1 MELVLRGEGRLLR
14 EHQLSSP
21 LPQGGEG
28 ISPIHTEWSRVK
40 AVIRGFKSK
49 VQEDRKRGKIRDGP
63 VCDLLGLC
71 FMPCSENLFNFCIT

>member
-1 MELVLRGEGRLLR
+1 MELVPRGEGRLLR

-28 ISPIHTEWSRVK
+28 ISPIRTTWSRVE
-40 AVIRGFKSK
+40 AVIRGLKSK
-49 VQEDRKRGKIRDGP
+49 AQEDRKRGTIRDGP
-63 VCDLLGLC
+63 GSDLRGLC